1 MMEFS
6 LPPDTSADKSA
17 VSLKDTSMVNGLEDI
32 RVCSSRSRD
41 RRSSSRRGSM
51 IDEGSPKHKRRSAE
65 LEERKDGGTSPASAP
80 SRRTGGSRN
89 MSSSDDTNKIVV
101 DTDSILDMLMGMD
114 GSREGEESEEEEGL
128 SMRLKNSSPV
138 KGKPPK
144 PQGGKALENGLPS
157 RKVSGNKLEAETPK
171 RLGTSRS
178 ESSLLNPK
186 SRAGDAKPVRPEP
199 QSSSRDETQTELP
212 TQRGHRNTP
221 KHKPEEEE
229 ESSFRMR
236 GRSNAIDM
244 RTSSS
249 VRSKAILAKTRSDS
263 VHEDEPENKP
273 STKDKDEPVQLRR
286 HDKTE
291 RRAARVE
298 RNSSI
303 RSDERSSSLKRNRMS
318 GEQALGIFYHSR
330 RSIIDPADLEEAL
343 DRRSKERGSSTDRS
357 ESPTRTSRESRSFSP
372 KPMSPLIN
380 QRMSFGPEAVR
391 S

>member
-1 MMEFS
+1 
-6 LPPDTSADKSA
+6 
-17 VSLKDTSMVNGLEDI
+17 
-32 RVCSSRSRD
+32 
-41 RRSSSRRGSM
+41 
-51 IDEGSPKHKRRSAE
+51 
-65 LEERKDGGTSPASAP
+65 
-80 SRRTGGSRN
+80 